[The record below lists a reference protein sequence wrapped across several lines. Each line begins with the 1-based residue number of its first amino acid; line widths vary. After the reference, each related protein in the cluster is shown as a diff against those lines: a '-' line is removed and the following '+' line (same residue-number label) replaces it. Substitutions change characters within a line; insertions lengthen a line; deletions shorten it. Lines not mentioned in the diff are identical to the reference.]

1 MNNWFERLIYN
12 IKTEIKNEL
21 RAELIANVEFRI
33 SNMFDEIK
41 DVFELEKMT
50 DEEVIKFFKHSK
62 FSDISKQ
69 KQDYLSQRYNF
80 FISMSHFT
88 SIASIYREFK
98 KVHPESYVADE
109 IEYYLERQKNR
120 TVEAENGN

>member
-1 MNNWFERLIYN
+1 MNNWFKRLIYD

-41 DVFELEKMT
+41 DVLELEEMT

-62 FSDISKQ
+62 FSEISKT
-69 KQDYLSQRYNF
+69 KQDFLSQRYNF
-80 FISMSHFT
+80 FISSSQFT
-88 SIASIYREFK
+88 SIASIAGK
-98 KVHPESYVADE
+98 TQKVYPESYIADE
-109 IEYYLERQKNR
+109 IENYLEIQKNR
-120 TVEAENGN
+120 TVEVER